1 MEKNFSEVDIT
12 WASVEKYVSYK
23 QVVWSVSK
31 EGIPRY
37 TFFDKNDKKIDV
49 DFNELLVK

>member
-1 MEKNFSEVDIT
+1 MERKFSEVDVT

-49 DFNELLVK
+49 DFDILLG

>member
-1 MEKNFSEVDIT
+1 MERNFSEVDVT

-37 TFFDKNDKKIDV
+37 TFFDENHKKIDV
-49 DFNELLVK
+49 EFDMLLG